1 MFTRK
6 KSLLFL
12 LLSGVLAMI
21 ASVLFFTSDP
31 AEEGEVDAAVQPYY
45 LNSYEDS
52 RAAFRSLA
60 MHWKSEG
67 AVVESFRVPSAVDDD
82 LTIDTLY
89 IPPKGRPEKLVI
101 IASGTHGIEAFTG
114 SAVQRYF
121 LKRILPELD
130 RTNLG
135 VLAVHAVNPYGFRYE
150 RRVSEHNVD
159 LNRNWDV
166 EPSLFQS
173 KNEGYEIVNEMLNP
187 KGKVDLGSMDN
198 RFFAVRS
205 IMQIVQHGMPALRQA
220 ILQGQYAH
228 PQGLYFGGRTFEPQ
242 KALLEPLFKKTA
254 ASYSHVLLID
264 LHTGFGERGRLHLFP
279 NAIRDPAVRAR
290 LEAVFEGYQIDYGDT
305 EDFYTTTG
313 DFSEYMG
320 KLLDDKIYLPMVFEY
335 GTMDSQTTSG
345 SIRSLHNMI
354 VENQGFWHGYES
366 DDDETEAKRRF
377 REHYNP
383 TSHIWRTK
391 VIHDSD
397 ALLRRSIANFL
408 SLKD

>member
-6 KSLLFL
+6 KSLLFSL
-12 LLSGVLAMI
+12 VSGVLAMI
-21 ASVLFFTSDP
+21 TVMLFFTNDP
-31 AEEGEVDAAVQPYY
+31 AEEGEVDAAVQSYY
-45 LNSYEDS
+45 LNSYDES

-101 IASGTHGIEAFTG
+101 ITSGMHGIEAFTG

-121 LKRILPELD
+121 LERILPDLD

-150 RRVSEHNVD
+150 RRVSENNVD

-187 KGKVDLGSMDN
+187 EVKVDLSSMDN
-198 RFFAVRS
+198 RFFAIRS
-205 IMQIVQHGMPALRQA
+205 ILQIMQHGMPALRQA
-220 ILQGQYAH
+220 ILQGQYVH
-228 PQGLYFGGRTFEPQ
+228 PRGLFFGGRTFEPQ

-305 EDFYTTTG
+305 EGFYTTTG
-313 DFSEYMG
+313 DFSQYLG
-320 KLLDDKIYLPMVFEY
+320 KLLEDKIYLPMVFEY
-335 GTMDSQTTSG
+335 GTMDSQTMPG

-354 VENQGFWHGYES
+354 IENQGFWHGYES
-366 DDDETEAKRRF
+366 DDDEAEVKRRF

-383 TSHIWRTK
+383 SSHIWRTK

-397 ALLRRSIANFL
+397 AIFRRSITNFL
-408 SLKD
+408 SLKQ

>member
-6 KSLLFL
+6 KSLLFSL
-12 LLSGVLAMI
+12 VSGVLAMI
-21 ASVLFFTSDP
+21 TVMLFFTNDP
-31 AEEGEVDAAVQPYY
+31 AEEGEVDAAVQSYY
-45 LNSYEDS
+45 LNSYDES

-101 IASGTHGIEAFTG
+101 ITSGMHGIEAFTG

-121 LKRILPELD
+121 LERILPDLD

-150 RRVSEHNVD
+150 RRVSENNVD

-187 KGKVDLGSMDN
+187 EVKVDLSSMDN
-198 RFFAVRS
+198 RFFAIRS
-205 IMQIVQHGMPALRQA
+205 ILQIMQHGMPALRQA

-228 PQGLYFGGRTFEPQ
+228 PRGLFFGGRTFEPQ

-305 EDFYTTTG
+305 EGFYTTTG
-313 DFSEYMG
+313 DFSQYLG
-320 KLLDDKIYLPMVFEY
+320 KLLEDKIYLPMVFEY
-335 GTMDSQTTSG
+335 GTMDSQTMPG

-354 VENQGFWHGYES
+354 IENQGFWHGYES
-366 DDDETEAKRRF
+366 DDDEAEVKRRF

-383 TSHIWRTK
+383 SSHIWRTK

-397 ALLRRSIANFL
+397 AIFRRSIANFL
-408 SLKD
+408 SLKQ